1 MSQAMSTADVT
12 RASADP
18 SSSAE
23 TDLPNYWD
31 CFSTDYSA
39 ARQAFIAAATL
50 RGAALSRYEH
60 PSLKDP
66 QGQPLTVDVAVLGRP
81 DAPRTHLAISGT
93 HGLEGAAGSAVQV
106 GWLLADGGKPL
117 PQDVNVVLVHAIN
130 PYGYAYDTRTTENNV
145 DLNRNF
151 IDPTQ
156 AKPVNPHY
164 ATLHPHLIPDDWT
177 EASLAAG
184 ALAVEQFRDT
194 HGADALFNTTASGQY
209 THPDGLVYGGDGP
222 EWSNRTLRRI
232 IDQHLAASE
241 RVAFIDWH
249 TGIGEYGEPF
259 FLCFNDDGSAEQA
272 QAAQWWGAERVRD
285 QRPHGLAR
293 PDYQGLVFRGVQQAL
308 GQRALAGAVVEFGT
322 RGLQMRPALR
332 LDQWLRFKAPQ
343 AQHGAKNT
351 ATTARDAQLRADL
364 IDAFVPISS
373 VWRRSALAH
382 GLAITRQAV
391 AGVAAW

>member
-1 MSQAMSTADVT
+1 MSQT
-12 RASADP
+12 
-18 SSSAE
+18 
-23 TDLPNYWD
+23 LPDYWD
-31 CFSTDYSA
+31 CFSTGYTA
-39 ARQAFIAAATL
+39 ARAAFVAAATE
-50 RGAALSRYEH
+50 RGAALSRHDH

-66 QGQPLTVDVAVLGRP
+66 QGQPLSVDVAVLGRP

-93 HGLEGAAGSAVQV
+93 HGLEGAAGSAVQI
-106 GWLLADGGKPL
+106 GWLRADGGNAL
-117 PQDVNVVLVHAIN
+117 PDDVNVIFVHALN

-151 IDPTQ
+151 IDHTR
-156 AKPVNPHY
+156 AKPANPHY
-164 ATLHPHLIPDDWT
+164 ATLHPHLIPAEWT
-177 EASLAAG
+177 EASLEAG
-184 ALAVEQFRDT
+184 ARAVEQFRET
-194 HGADALFNTTASGQY
+194 HGADTLFNVTASGQY
-209 THPDGLVYGGDGP
+209 THPDGLVYGGAGP

-232 IDQHLAASE
+232 VDEHLAASE

-259 FLCFNDDGSAEQA
+259 FLCFNDEGSAEQS
-272 QAAQWWGAERVRD
+272 QAAAWWGADRVRD

-308 GQRALAGAVVEFGT
+308 GGRALAGAVVEFGT

-332 LDQWLRFKAPQ
+332 LDQWLRFKAPLSPD
-343 AQHGAKNT
+343 A
-351 ATTARDAQLRADL
+351 ARDAQLRADL
-364 IDAFVPISS
+364 VDAFVPVSS

-382 GLAITRQAV
+382 GLAITRQAI